1 MSTPRTASLQ
11 HALAGIE
18 SRLSAQLVASPRG
31 SGISPRARRTSL
43 ESSAAA
49 EDPVETFE
57 DALGEEKMSAQE
69 LAELQ
74 EAAMQ
79 DQALHRFVAS
89 KVPLGRAFLF
99 FFAGSGLC
107 PIVGGGG
114 GERD

>member
-1 MSTPRTASLQ
+1 MAAVPREMYTQATQTDPMDDVGEASVGTPASPT
-11 HALAGIE
+11 
-18 SRLSAQLVASPRG
+18 AQLVASPRG

-89 KVPLGRAFLF
+89 KVPLGSA
-99 FFAGSGLC
+99 S
-107 PIVGGGG
+107 
-114 GERD
+114 